1 MLSVCVHIQ
10 TYSRHFKY
18 TDNLINSFLSKTN
31 LKQLNI
37 PIYITFDNQIELKK
51 YINEFKYQYD
61 KLHLLNLETIV
72 NNLHIDIKEKH
83 NDLYKDNIGFTWG
96 AGGHRNHVGVKRV
109 YSILELHKNGF
120 DYVWCL
126 DCESLILKNIDL
138 MSIFSRNM
146 EKPLLTIG
154 NSGVKYPEMI
164 TKLFM
169 DDYNKYKHISVRQ
182 NDFWFIHTKHF
193 YDMIAMLIKIHKKPI
208 SFFIT
213 GSEQS
218 VYEYYI
224 YSLYIRN
231 KNDVNIL
238 QINGDLH
245 GNTLFNNIIQ
255 NTKINIKDYCD
266 SLNKTYFDYI
276 KSYRGD
282 YYKECL
288 KTQRGRE
295 LVNALNVSIC
305 VSNYQGF

>member
-1 MLSVCVHIQ
+1 
-10 TYSRHFKY
+10 
-18 TDNLINSFLSKTN
+18 
-31 LKQLNI
+31 
-37 PIYITFDNQIELKK
+37 
-51 YINEFKYQYD
+51 
-61 KLHLLNLETIV
+61 
-72 NNLHIDIKEKH
+72 
-83 NDLYKDNIGFTWG
+83 
-96 AGGHRNHVGVKRV
+96 
-109 YSILELHKNGF
+109 
-120 DYVWCL
+120 
-126 DCESLILKNIDL
+126 
-138 MSIFSRNM
+138 
-146 EKPLLTIG
+146 
-154 NSGVKYPEMI
+154 MI